1 VELVPY
7 TDADMW
13 LTEALETD
21 PRVMAE
27 LGGPWPLEKIP
38 GIHGR
43 RLQYIANGSWYLKV
57 VPEPGA
63 RAVGAVM
70 VWHSEVN
77 GEPLS
82 EMGWMILPE
91 HQGRGY
97 ASAAVRL
104 LLERIRAE
112 GGWGDVHAFPGAT
125 NAPSN
130 AICRKSGFELVGEIE
145 VDYGGRPLRVNHWV
159 RRAGKSSSA
168 ER

>member
-1 VELVPY
+1 MELVPY
-7 TDADMW
+7 TDGDMW

-38 GIHGR
+38 EIHRR
-43 RLQYIANGSWYLKV
+43 RLGYLAKGSWYLKI

-63 RAVGAVM
+63 RPIGAVM
-70 VWHSEVN
+70 VWDSEVN
-77 GEPLS
+77 GEPVG

-97 ASAAVRL
+97 ASEAVRL
-104 LLERIRAE
+104 VLERIRAE
-112 GGWGDVHAFPGAT
+112 GRWGDVHAFPGVT

-130 AICRKSGFELVGEIE
+130 AICRKSGFELLGQTE
-145 VDYGGRPLRVNHWV
+145 VDYGSRTLRCNHWV
-159 RRAGKSSSA
+159 LRDDRPG
-168 ER
+168 